1 MKHLLPIIPFCITL
15 LASLCTHSLCQAAVK
30 LPGFFGDHMVLQQ
43 ESEIPVW
50 GWCAP
55 DEKVRVTLDGSEATT
70 TGDSSGTWRVTL
82 PAMRASTEPFTLRVE
97 GTNTI
102 EINDVLIGEVWLCS
116 GQSNMEWTV
125 DRSTNH
131 EAEIAAADY
140 PLIRHIKVA
149 KTLLDNPS
157 S

>member
-1 MKHLLPIIPFCITL
+1 M
-15 LASLCTHSLCQAAVK
+15 
-30 LPGFFGDHMVLQQ
+30 
-43 ESEIPVW
+43 
-50 GWCAP
+50 
-55 DEKVRVTLDGSEATT
+55 TLDGSEATT
-70 TGDSSGTWRVTL
+70 TGDSSGTWRDN
-82 PAMRASTEPFTLRVE
+82 AARNASEHRTAPLTLRVE

-149 KTLLDNPS
+149 KRSSTTPLFMTLRPTGRSARRKLLAAIPQPVTSWPERFIKNLVCLS
-157 S
+157 A